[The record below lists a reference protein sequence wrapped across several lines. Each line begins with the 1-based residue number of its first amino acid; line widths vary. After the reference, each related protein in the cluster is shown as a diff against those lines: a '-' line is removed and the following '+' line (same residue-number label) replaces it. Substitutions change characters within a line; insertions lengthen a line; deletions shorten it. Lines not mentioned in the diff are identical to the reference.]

1 MAIIIDAD
9 VIIRGERSEF
19 DLSDWLASN
28 PDEEFEI
35 AAITIA
41 ELWHGVERAN
51 GIQRHRREKYLRTAI
66 ESLQIIAYT
75 EETAYHHARIWAELA
90 ATGKIIG
97 LYDLIVAATALERG
111 SAGATFN
118 KKHFST
124 VAGLKVIEPK

>member
-51 GIQRHRREKYLRTAI
+51 GIQRHRRENYLQTAI
-66 ESLQIIAYT
+66 ESLQIIAYM
-75 EETAYHHARIWAELA
+75 
-90 ATGKIIG
+90 
-97 LYDLIVAATALERG
+97 
-111 SAGATFN
+111 
-118 KKHFST
+118 
-124 VAGLKVIEPK
+124 